1 MKVFAQIDPTAG
13 DSTLRDGCQAIVT
26 LARQMRVTNAAW
38 SLAELGADDDDLC
51 WLLDWAHSLDE
62 SLARRWLQQSSF
74 RAAFGSLL
82 LLLAAEYARRAL
94 PRETPSDV
102 VPPFFFP
109 PSVRACL
116 FRNGEPSADLLRA
129 LFEAAQRLNL
139 RCASVESAAYDLIGQ
154 PMLLA
159 LQFGFT
165 EPEAYEWL
173 PRWLSGEAPPA
184 AVLALLDP
192 QIGSRSF
199 QSFWQSCLDFQRG
212 QLTSEQFRQRLEET
226 PWCLPSW
233 IEPLLAA
240 ISKAME
246 PPAAPVQLNVNASGQ
261 QPLDIFAA
269 LDADESQ
276 PVIPMIT
283 EAIRAINAHADAR
296 RLGRERWSLA
306 ELQPSDYDFIWL
318 RVWVKR
324 LDAATINE
332 CATGDGDFST
342 TAGKVKLHEALGC
355 LLLLW
360 LSETA
365 RRKAVEGELWP
376 YVADGHF
383 EAEAQSLLFTQGQP
397 SRLLREM
404 LQAAVERFYLRHVL
418 NETSVQRWL
427 DTVFLQFGVSA
438 RGFKDRLPEW
448 LTRQATTRAIESL
461 LDDRGGSASFRQLWE
476 ELRAYRRNQITES
489 RLRTTLES
497 SPWILPEW
505 IEKLISS
512 AQASNAAAAAISPP
526 RPDSFLTA
534 PVLHWPP
541 GSQPQFVTQI
551 TADLS
556 PLRLTEDC
564 YDLRIGGRLAAQ
576 LLRQADDSYLPVP
589 SRVIVLDFDQPSII
603 ASLVNSQGETI
614 KSDDLELWPADEDVT
629 VYRLPSGERL
639 PDAFNSSLSP
649 NVSYALLTAADLTI
663 EPQPQEWRL
672 ADSQCV
678 KIYRLPANWPS
689 QTQML
694 LDGELLWEPNIRQRN
709 PEPPWAQGADI
720 YATQNHTIKWGQEI
734 QVTIRHLLGVT
745 IRRVGW
751 QGVTIKH
758 SRATQTTA
766 ITEPLHITPDL
777 QSNRLDLRLSLEKN
791 GQRCTVRR
799 KLDLKIIGAKHL
811 TIAGWRALN
820 RHSTIT
826 TEQAKRDLFKIN
838 LPSTGTQSLKVDELF
853 LFEGDGAYHHLPRR
867 DAPLGELHGWGAP
880 LRVRPLFNAKSAT
893 LELAGSV
900 IWHGKLDDAICEAV
914 PNGTDQLLRLRF
926 RQQIEPGKEH
936 TIIWWDS
943 SGEVITLKPKY
954 CDEAEG
960 AWWWMCEL
968 PEQCVDLLAVA
979 VAYQGS
985 NLGSW
990 WTDRE
995 WLIRLRA
1002 LNAQDAKRTAAL
1014 LRWFHLPML
1023 GADALGE
1030 LRHLIERRP
1039 ADFLGAWLLDKGLP
1053 DGLASSGE
1061 ASKDEVW
1068 LAVVRKLFHKWQPN
1082 ADIAQQVLMTLAE
1095 VETAPGLREYLP
1107 DAAQR
1112 LCDVDPLLMAKDL
1125 RAWQDPQRR
1134 QIIQRL
1140 RLGFSGATA
1149 VASIGSRKQAL
1160 LQAAGHSLGIAN
1172 IYNGI
1177 LARATQALQQSNLIE
1192 EDKNNLALAARFK
1205 DLRRLL
1211 ALHLLEQ
1218 I

>member
-13 DSTLRDGCQAIVT
+13 DSALRDGCQAIVT
-26 LARQMRVTNAAW
+26 LARQMHVTNGAW

-102 VPPFFFP
+102 VPPFFFT
-109 PSVRACL
+109 PSVRAYL
-116 FRNGEPSADLLRA
+116 FRNCEPSANLVRA

-139 RCASVESAAYDLIGQ
+139 RGASVESAAYDLIGLH
-154 PMLLA
+154 MLIA

-165 EPEAYEWL
+165 EPEAYERL

-184 AVLALLDP
+184 AILALLDP

-199 QSFWQSCLDFQRG
+199 QSFWQSCLGFQQGR
-212 QLTSEQFRQRLEET
+212 LTSEQFRQRLEET

-233 IEPLLAA
+233 IEPLIVA
-240 ISKAME
+240 ISKTMG
-246 PPAAPVQLNVNASGQ
+246 PAVAPVQPNVSASGQ

-269 LDADESQ
+269 LDADEGQ

-283 EAIRAINAHADAR
+283 EAIRAINARADAR
-296 RLGRERWSLA
+296 RLGRGRWSLA

-318 RVWVKR
+318 CVWVKR
-324 LDAATINE
+324 LDVATINE
-332 CATGDGDFST
+332 SATGDGSFST

-461 LDDRGGSASFRQLWE
+461 LDVRGGSASFRQLWE

-512 AQASNAAAAAISPP
+512 AQASNAAAAAIAPP
-526 RPDSFLTA
+526 RPDLFLSA

-551 TADLS
+551 ATDLS
-556 PLRLTEDC
+556 QLQLTEDC

-576 LLRQADDSYLPVP
+576 LLRQTNGSYLPVP
-589 SRVIVLDFDQPSII
+589 SRVIVLDFDQPSIT
-603 ASLVNSQGETI
+603 ASLVNPQGEMV
-614 KSDDLELWPADEDVT
+614 KSDDLELWPTDEDIA

-649 NVSYALLTAADLTI
+649 NVSYAILTAADLTV
-663 EPQPQEWRL
+663 EPEPQEWRL
-672 ADSQCV
+672 ADSHRV
-678 KIYRLPANWPS
+678 KVYRLPAGRPPR
-689 QTQML
+689 TQVL
-694 LDGELLWEPNIRQRN
+694 LNGDLLWEPNIQQRN
-709 PEPPWAQGADI
+709 SEPPWAQGTDV
-720 YATQNHTIKWGQEI
+720 YATQNHTIKWGQKI
-734 QVTIRHLLGVT
+734 QVTIRHLPGITV
-745 IRRVGW
+745 RRVGW
-751 QGVTIKH
+751 QGIPIKY

-766 ITEPLHITPDL
+766 ITESLRITPDL
-777 QSNRLDLRLSLEKN
+777 PSNKLVFRLSLEKN
-791 GQRCTVRR
+791 GQRCAVRR
-799 KLDLKIIGAKHL
+799 DLDLKISGAKHL
-811 TIAGWRALN
+811 TIAGWRVLN
-820 RHSTIT
+820 RHSVIT
-826 TEQAKRDLFKIN
+826 TEQAKRDLFRIN
-838 LPSTGTQSLKVDELF
+838 LPSTGTQPLNELF
-853 LFEGDGAYHHLPRR
+853 LFEGDGAYYHLSRR
-867 DAPLGELHGWGAP
+867 DAPLGELQGWGAP

-900 IWHGKLDDAICEAV
+900 IWHGKLDDAICEAL
-914 PNGTDQLLRLRF
+914 PDGMARLLRLRF
-926 RQQIEPGKEH
+926 RQQIEPGEEH
-936 TIIWWDS
+936 RIIWWDS

-960 AWWWMCEL
+960 AWWWVCEL
-968 PEQCVDLLAVA
+968 PEQCGDLLAVA

-995 WLIRLRA
+995 WLMRLRA

-1023 GADALGE
+1023 GTDALGE
-1030 LRHLIERRP
+1030 LRPLIERRP
-1039 ADFLGAWLLDKGLP
+1039 ANFLGAWLLDKGLP

-1082 ADIAQQVLMTLAE
+1082 ADTAQQVLMMLAE

-1112 LCDVDPLLMAKDL
+1112 LCDVDPLLMAKVL
-1125 RAWQDPQRR
+1125 RAWPDPQRR

-1140 RLGFSGATA
+1140 RLEFSGVTA
-1149 VASIGSRKQAL
+1149 VASIGPRKQGLIQEAE
-1160 LQAAGHSLGIAN
+1160 QSLDIAN
-1172 IYNGI
+1172 INNGI
-1177 LARATQALQQSNLIE
+1177 LARAAQALQQINLSE
-1192 EDKNNLALAARFK
+1192 ADKNNLALAARFK
-1205 DLRRLL
+1205 NLRRLL